1 MLDAVERNKQVFGRL
16 HSLCATEEARS
27 SLAYFKAEYEAKYGD
42 DGEGG
47 KVVVKQRV
55 LSTASSTMSGKGVPP
70 GGGGGGEGVKEE
82 KKGKGWLNPFRAR
95 NRG

>member
-1 MLDAVERNKQVFGRL
+1 MLDNVQRNKQVFSCL

-27 SLAYFKAEYEAKYGD
+27 SLKKFKAEYEAKYGD

-47 KVVVKQRV
+47 RMEKERVV
-55 LSTASSTMSGKGVPP
+55 SASSAAGKDGV
-70 GGGGGGEGVKEE
+70 GGEGAKEE
-82 KKGKGWLNPFRAR
+82 KKGKGWLNALKGR